1 MAKVVA
7 FLRAINLGGT
17 RTVRM
22 GSLRQ
27 LFESLGFSDV
37 ETFIASG
44 NIVFRTRTKRT
55 KVLERKIEKNLR
67 EAFGFDVEVF
77 VRTAAELAAIEDY
90 DPFAEAKVNAL
101 TVRNIVFLKDTLDQK
116 LKKKVEALKTDT
128 DKFRVRGRE
137 IHWLRR
143 RKGESLPFSTVPLQ
157 KILDRPFTIRAF
169 NTISRMVE
177 RYFSADQR

>member
-17 RTVRM
+17 RTIRM

-55 KVLERKIEKNLR
+55 KVLERKIEKNLL

-77 VRTAAELAAIEDY
+77 VRTAAELVGIENN
-90 DPFAEAKVNAL
+90 DPFAEANLNAL
-101 TVRNIVFLKDTLDQK
+101 TARNIVFLKDALDRK

-128 DKFRVRGRE
+128 DKFRVGGRE
-137 IHWLRR
+137 IYWFRR
-143 RKGESLPFSTVPLQ
+143 RRGEGAPFSTVPLQ
-157 KILDRPFTIRAF
+157 KTLDRPFTIRAF
-169 NTISRMVE
+169 NTVSRMVA
-177 RYFSADQR
+177 RYISPDQR